1 MAEKVRV
8 TVAVMIV
15 GSFLM
20 GPVLAQQASPE
31 VAAMPEGE
39 GKQLVAN
46 ICAGCHSLE
55 NVTTQRRS
63 REDWN
68 STVANMISR
77 GAQIFTDESATIVN
91 YLAEYYGPG
100 SAGSQ
105 AASSS
110 QAVSGSQATSASS
123 SNSPGAGLFRDKCFQ
138 CHGETMW
145 RDLKQDRRAWEGTLY
160 RMVGRG
166 ALWTEEEINTMA
178 DYLVQINGPQ

>member
-1 MAEKVRV
+1 MAERIKV

-20 GPVLAQQASPE
+20 GPVLAQQPSVE
-31 VAAMPEGE
+31 SMPEGE

-55 NVTTQRRS
+55 TVLTQRRN

-68 STVANMISR
+68 STVASMISR

-91 YLAEYYGPG
+91 YLAANYGPG
-100 SAGSQ
+100 APSGAQ
-105 AASSS
+105 AAS
-110 QAVSGSQATSASS
+110 GSQSASPS
-123 SNSPGAGLFRDKCFQ
+123 SSDSPGAGLFRDKCFQ